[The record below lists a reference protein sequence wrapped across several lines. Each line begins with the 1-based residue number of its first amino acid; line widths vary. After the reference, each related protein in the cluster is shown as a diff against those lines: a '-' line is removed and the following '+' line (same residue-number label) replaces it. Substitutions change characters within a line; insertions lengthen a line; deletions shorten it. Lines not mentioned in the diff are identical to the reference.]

1 MPIWKPKCGSYWV
14 YGVQVVVPGMPK
26 FFRRRKNEPGGS
38 KVDGAIGIITAIVM
52 SQEIEKA
59 GKRLEYYEAVGPK
72 AHEIIEK
79 KGIEISKAVYFSY
92 ETFKAGGHFV
102 VVATALPK
110 SGMKGKIIY
119 ESKTGKW
126 VGTEDI
132 QQEWLP

>member
-1 MPIWKPKCGSYWV
+1 MGNGFPPMGLTAFLT
-14 YGVQVVVPGMPK
+14 VVGILLTIAAVVFIGYMK
-26 FFRRRKNEPGGS
+26 SR
-38 KVDGAIGIITAIVM
+38 KVDEAIGIISSIIV

-59 GKRLEYYEAVGPK
+59 GKRLEYYEAVGPN
-72 AHEIIEK
+72 AHEIIAR

-92 ETFKAGGHFV
+92 ETFRAEGYFV

-110 SGMKGKIIY
+110 SRMKGRIIY

-132 QQEWLP
+132 RQEWLP

>member
-1 MPIWKPKCGSYWV
+1 MGNGFPPVGLIAFLTVVGILLTIA
-14 YGVQVVVPGMPK
+14 VVVFIGYMK
-26 FFRRRKNEPGGS
+26 SRT
-38 KVDGAIGIITAIVM
+38 VDEAIGIISSIIV

-59 GKRLEYYEAVGPK
+59 GKRLEYYEAVGPN
-72 AHEIIEK
+72 AHEIIGR

-92 ETFKAGGHFV
+92 ETFRTDGYFV

-110 SGMKGKIIY
+110 SRMKGRIIY

-132 QQEWLP
+132 RQEWLP